1 MFLIVAGWPAYGW
14 AHDDRRYLTAAAGG
28 PAKGDMETGTR
39 RPARLWP
46 GAYLSHFVRRSK
58 RGPKSEPASPS
69 TGAEPPNQMHRL
81 MLAVG
86 LSLGSAIA
94 LGLTRFSYALLL
106 PAMKTGLGWSFAQAG
121 AMNTANAL
129 GYLVGA
135 LAFPRLSRRWS
146 VGALFV
152 AGCVAT
158 AMLMAACGVV
168 STTHALLAQRGIAGV
183 TSALIFIS
191 GGVLAAR
198 LASATPPNAGLV
210 LGLYYGGTGWGIVAS
225 ALLVPLTNLKSTH
238 GWQLAWFALAA
249 ACVVFSTIAIVAA
262 RQIQMGLTMSGP
274 TSGPASATDHPLEWA
289 RFGLALAG
297 YGFFG
302 AGYIGYMTF
311 IVVMLRKAGMGAA
324 VVTGYYIL
332 LGAGTI
338 VSARLWSGL
347 LDRTRGG
354 LALAVLN
361 LLLGIATLMPTL
373 LTHPLV
379 AFASGVLF
387 GATFLSAVASTTAFV
402 RHNLPASHWAK
413 GISAFTIVFAFG
425 QIVGPMGI
433 GLVSDGAGLERGMVC
448 SALLLVVGALLA
460 ACQKPLGAQPRVER
474 R

>member
-1 MFLIVAGWPAYGW
+1 
-14 AHDDRRYLTAAAGG
+14 
-28 PAKGDMETGTR
+28 METGTR

-46 GAYLSHFVRRSK
+46 GVYLSRLVGRSK

-69 TGAEPPNQMHRL
+69 SGAEPPNQMHKL

-168 STTHALLAQRGIAGV
+168 SNTHALLAQRGIAGV

-210 LGLYYGGTGWGIVAS
+210 LALYYGGTGWGIVAS
-225 ALLVPLTNLKSTH
+225 ALLVPLTILTSTH
-238 GWQLAWFALAA
+238 GWRFAWFALAA

-262 RQIQMGLTMSGP
+262 RRIQMGLTISGP

-338 VSARLWSGL
+338 VSARLWSRL

-361 LLLGIATLMPTL
+361 LLLGTSTLMP
-373 LTHPLV
+373 H
-379 AFASGVLF
+379 AAYASAGCVCIRRAIRSDLPVCGGVDNGLCPAQPA
-387 GATFLSAVASTTAFV
+387 GESLGQGHQRVHDCICV
-402 RHNLPASHWAK
+402 R
-413 GISAFTIVFAFG
+413 TDRR
-425 QIVGPMGI
+425 
-433 GLVSDGAGLERGMVC
+433 SDGDRLGVGRRG
-448 SALLLVVGALLA
+448 VGARYGLLRATSCGGRLAGGVSEAIGRA
-460 ACQKPLGAQPRVER
+460 ATC
-474 R
+474 